1 MLYFLTRIN
10 VPFLTAMESRALRET
25 QAGVALTMPILEVTL
40 AEDTTNSVSEMQ
52 TTFSNNSSVA
62 KTLLLRF
69 STMILGVT
77 FSAEEVI
84 KEVNRGSRR
93 GDKIRLEWA
102 EASLTIKMI
111 SLGVV
116 LAVDRACS
124 SRWAVWEAVER
135 KASALSSHL
144 VRVVVGR
151 CQGQAVLKRKLSLKM
166 GVRWQEPKKR
176 RLIEMGTQR
185 QKLLRS
191 QTTDEEIALKTN
203 LWSKGKHKEVP
214 RQPIKWLEMDRG
226 PVAQKAIKRNRALAN
241 ITIGEEKELFS

>member
-1 MLYFLTRIN
+1 M
-10 VPFLTAMESRALRET
+10 PFLTAMESRALRET

-124 SRWAVWEAVER
+124 SR
-135 KASALSSHL
+135 
-144 VRVVVGR
+144 
-151 CQGQAVLKRKLSLKM
+151 
-166 GVRWQEPKKR
+166 
-176 RLIEMGTQR
+176 
-185 QKLLRS
+185 
-191 QTTDEEIALKTN
+191 
-203 LWSKGKHKEVP
+203 
-214 RQPIKWLEMDRG
+214 
-226 PVAQKAIKRNRALAN
+226 
-241 ITIGEEKELFS
+241 